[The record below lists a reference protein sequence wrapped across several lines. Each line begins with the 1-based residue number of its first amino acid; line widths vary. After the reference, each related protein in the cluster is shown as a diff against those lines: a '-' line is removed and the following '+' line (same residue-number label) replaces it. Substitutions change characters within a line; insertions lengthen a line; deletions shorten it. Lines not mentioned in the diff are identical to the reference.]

1 MFNSVFCSFTLEL
14 LQIVR
19 LVSLD
24 LIGQFGAV
32 HRTRGSDSTWVVD
45 AGANGLNYAQRG
57 KPVAKRPRFLQ
68 KEAKWTL
75 GSRTGLQ
82 LPLNSGC
89 DRHADRDTAFRFGYD
104 SD

>member
-24 LIGQFGAV
+24 PIGQFGAI

-45 AGANGLNYAQRG
+45 AAGTAGYAVRLQTEEDIEDAII
-57 KPVAKRPRFLQ
+57 VAELEDK
-68 KEAKWTL
+68 A
-75 GSRTGLQ
+75 
-82 LPLNSGC
+82 
-89 DRHADRDTAFRFGYD
+89 
-104 SD
+104 